1 MALSALRD
9 AARTAWHD
17 HGLAAIGVLIR
28 YGRMTL
34 INRMAHR
41 QVIRA
46 VPRAIDLPGSAAP
59 VGSADIVVP
68 IYNNA
73 RDLAGLLTALER
85 SSRRFGRIILVN
97 DASTDPTIAPM
108 LAAFAAR
115 VPDTEVLTNPVNAG
129 FVATAN
135 RGMAASRRDCVL
147 LNTDIVLPDGALER
161 LLIALWSDPANATVT
176 PFSNCAYGV
185 GVPDLIARNA
195 LPFGATAEELDRS
208 FAALCPMTPIVL
220 PRGVGFCMAVSRR
233 ALEAIGPFDARFG
246 RGYGE
251 EADFCLR
258 AAAAGFCNV
267 LAPAAFVFHAAGGS
281 FTDRAAAAA
290 REGAVR
296 LLSLHPHY
304 PGEVARYL
312 RRGEARAV
320 GFAAMTQLLLSR
332 YGMTLAALREAGAGA
347 PASLTV
353 RRDGARLSAVL
364 GSGSEQHRFAFATAH
379 LFDDALALLPPK
391 R

>member
-1 MALSALRD
+1 VALSALRD
-9 AARTAWHD
+9 AARTAWQD

-46 VPRAIDLPGSAAP
+46 VPRALDLPGSAAP

-73 RDLAGLLTALER
+73 RDLAGLLAALEH

-115 VPDTEVLTNPVNAG
+115 VPDTEVLTNSANAG

-135 RGMAASRRDCVL
+135 RGMAASQRDCVL

-161 LLIALWSDPANATVT
+161 LLIALWSDPANATAT

-208 FAALCPMTPIVL
+208 FATL
-220 PRGVGFCMAVSRR
+220 RRR

-267 LAPAAFVFHAAGGS
+267 LAPSAFVLHAAGGS

-320 GFAAMTQLLLSR
+320 GLAAMTQLLLNR
-332 YGMTLAALREAGAGA
+332 YGMTLAALREAAAGA

-379 LFDDALALLPPK
+379 LFDDALALLPAK